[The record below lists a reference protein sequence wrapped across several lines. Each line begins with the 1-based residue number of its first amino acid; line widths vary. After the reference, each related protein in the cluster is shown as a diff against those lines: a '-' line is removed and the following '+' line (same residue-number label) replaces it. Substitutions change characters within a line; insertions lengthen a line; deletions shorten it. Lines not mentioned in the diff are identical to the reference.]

1 MPKSKGDEEYEECQD
16 QPQLAVLK
24 AKREVYF
31 QRMQQLYDLAKS
43 SDMSPDDF
51 LHKCSTI
58 DEIHS
63 KFEQILDDYNSLC
76 LELNPKY
83 QIDYKVWLRS
93 LPNTE

>member
-1 MPKSKGDEEYEECQD
+1 MPKPKGDDVYEECQV

-43 SDMSPDDF
+43 SDISPDIF
-51 LHKCSTI
+51 IHKCSTI

-63 KFEQILDDYNSLC
+63 KFE
-76 LELNPKY
+76 LELKSW
-83 QIDYKVWLRS
+83 I
-93 LPNTE
+93 TIIH